1 MNGSIKH
8 KDIELVIF
16 KKLLTKKSPGP
27 GGFFGEFYQTFTELT
42 SHKLQKIEGIC
53 PNLFYDAK
61 TRQENSR
68 SIIIYTHTKK
78 IPKQN
83 ANKPNLAICKK
94 DYMSWPSG
102 IYEMQKCKVVI

>member
-8 KDIELVIF
+8 KDIELIIF

-53 PNLFYDAK
+53 PNLFYDTK

-68 SIIIYTHTKK
+68 SIIIYKYRHTRNSETK
-78 IPKQN
+78 
-83 ANKPNLAICKK
+83 
-94 DYMSWPSG
+94 Y
-102 IYEMQKCKVVI
+102 